1 MLLGSGA
8 DPNLPLGE
16 GVGTA
21 LCSLTTHAA
30 LKTRDGAA
38 SITMVSSTLLHIICC
53 TVSVEYKLHFQHIIC
68 TCIFG

>member
-1 MLLGSGA
+1 MLLESGA

-30 LKTRDGAA
+30 LKKRDAAA
-38 SITMVSSTLLHIICC
+38 SITMVSSNL
-53 TVSVEYKLHFQHIIC
+53 
-68 TCIFG
+68 